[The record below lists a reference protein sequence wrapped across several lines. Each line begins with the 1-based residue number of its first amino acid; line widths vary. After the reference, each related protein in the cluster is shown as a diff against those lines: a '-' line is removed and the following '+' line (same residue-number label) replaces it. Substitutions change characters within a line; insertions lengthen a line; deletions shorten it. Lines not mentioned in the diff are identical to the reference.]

1 MAGLN
6 DVAKAGGV
14 KYEDATK
21 TIEGIRQIIKTG
33 EKVTIQDFGTFSLDV
48 QDERESRNPSNPGE
62 TFKTPAKMI
71 PKFKF
76 SYTFK
81 EKLAEEVAID
91 KEMLKEKREFKE
103 KYNEKAAAKSS
114 SKTAVKDTAKTV
126 TKGKGKK

>member
-6 DVAKAGGV
+6 DVAKMGGV
-14 KYEDATK
+14 KYEDAAK
-21 TIEGIRQIIKTG
+21 TIEGIRQLIKSG

-62 TFKTPAKMI
+62 TFITPAKMI

-81 EKLAEEVAID
+81 EKVAEEVEID
-91 KEMLKEKREFKE
+91 EEMLKEKREFKE
-103 KYNEKAAAKSS
+103 KYNAKAAAKAST
-114 SKTAVKDTAKTV
+114 KTTAKAA

>member
-6 DVAKAGGV
+6 DVAKMGGV
-14 KYEDATK
+14 KYEDAAK
-21 TIEGIRQIIKTG
+21 TIEGIRQLIKSG
-33 EKVTIQDFGTFSLDV
+33 EKVTIQDFGTFTLDV

-62 TFKTPAKMI
+62 TFTTPAKMI

-81 EKLAEEVAID
+81 EKVAEEVEID
-91 KEMLKEKREFKE
+91 QEMLKEKREFKE
-103 KYNEKAAAKSS
+103 KYNEKAAAKAST
-114 SKTAVKDTAKTV
+114 KTTAKAA